1 MQTVKHTYLESKEVF
16 NETKTYDGRLNNDE
30 KSLVKTYL
38 LVRDAI
44 INKGTNFEKIIDLNK
59 EEITKA
65 LTLLLS
71 DEDFLLIYCNR
82 LFEFYKKFRTKLLNE
97 GKDESN
103 SLLILLFE
111 AMPKK
116 ELNNS
121 INNNSEILELTMLT
135 TYTPIKF
142 QIAKLNLVEKEL
154 NEREASW
161 LKKTCYILLAL
172 LVGKYSYENLVEDD
186 EYHLMNPGLKEETRD
201 NAIKSYLR
209 RLNKTK
215 IT

>member
-1 MQTVKHTYLESKEVF
+1 MQTIQHIDLNF
-16 NETKTYDGRLNNDE
+16 DGRLNNNE
-30 KSLVKTYL
+30 KSLVRTYL

-121 INNNSEILELTMLT
+121 INNNSEMLELTMLT

-154 NEREASW
+154 KAREASF
-161 LKKTCYILLAL
+161 LKKTSYILLAL
-172 LVGKYSYENLVEDD
+172 LVGKYSYQNLVQDD
-186 EYHLMNPGLKEETRD
+186 AYHLMNPGLKDETRD
-201 NAIKSYLR
+201 NATKSYLR
-209 RLNKTK
+209 KLNKIK